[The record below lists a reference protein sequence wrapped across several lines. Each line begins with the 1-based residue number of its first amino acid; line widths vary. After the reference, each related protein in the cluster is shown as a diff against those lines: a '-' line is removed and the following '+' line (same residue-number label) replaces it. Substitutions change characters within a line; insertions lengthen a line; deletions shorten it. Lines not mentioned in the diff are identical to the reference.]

1 MKNKLKSLNFIL
13 AVLLVLVLGT
23 GCGRQKAIEL
33 PTSDE
38 TVVAA
43 SEAAASQSETVAG
56 KTASSVDKSEA
67 TEDKPASSVDKSEAT
82 GGKTDNSVDKS
93 QVTEDKTVS
102 SIDESQTSENKTNS
116 SNDTSG
122 ISGLSEIGGT
132 EIGGTESGGTE
143 SEEVVTSVIF
153 EDGIYTSKE
162 DVARYIS
169 EFGHLPQNFITK
181 KEAQALGWP
190 GGSLEKY
197 APGKCI
203 GGDRFGNYEGL
214 LPEEKGRKYYEC
226 DIDTLGK
233 DKRGAKRIIYSND
246 GLIFYTDDHYKS
258 FTQLYGLGFD
268 D

>member
-13 AVLLVLVLGT
+13 TVLLVLVLGT
-23 GCGRQKAIEL
+23 GCGRQKDIEL
-33 PTSDE
+33 QTSAE
-38 TVVAA
+38 AVVAVSEAAA
-43 SEAAASQSETVAG
+43 SEAAASQSETVAD
-56 KTASSVDKSEA
+56 KTASSVE
-67 TEDKPASSVDKSEAT
+67 
-82 GGKTDNSVDKS
+82 KS
-93 QVTEDKTVS
+93 QSSEDKTKS
-102 SIDESQTSENKTNS
+102 SIDKLEVTENKTDS
-116 SNDTSG
+116 SDDASG
-122 ISGLSEIGGT
+122 ISGLSELGRT
-132 EIGGTESGGTE
+132 ELGGTE

-153 EDGIYTSKE
+153 EDGVYTSKE

>member
-33 PTSDE
+33 PTSDQA
-38 TVVAA
+38 VVAVSEAAA
-43 SEAAASQSETVAG
+43 SEAAASQSETVG
-56 KTASSVDKSEA
+56 D
-67 TEDKPASSVDKSEAT
+67 
-82 GGKTDNSVDKS
+82 KTD
-93 QVTEDKTVS
+93 S
-102 SIDESQTSENKTNS
+102 SD
-116 SNDTSG
+116 DASG

-132 EIGGTESGGTE
+132 ELGGTESGGTE
-143 SEEVVTSVIF
+143 SEEIVTSVIF
-153 EDGIYTSKE
+153 EDGVYASKE

-233 DKRGAKRIIYSND
+233 DKRGAKRIVYSND

>member
-1 MKNKLKSLNFIL
+1 MPDR
-13 AVLLVLVLGT
+13 VLPQPLVSGDGGQAEKQGEEDV
-23 GCGRQKAIEL
+23 
-33 PTSDE
+33 P
-38 TVVAA
+38 AA
-43 SEAAASQSETVAG
+43 DEAAVSKDTSSQSKATED

-67 TEDKPASSVDKSEAT
+67 TGDKTDSSVEKSEAAGDKTASSVDKSEAT
-82 GGKTDNSVDKS
+82 G
-93 QVTEDKTVS
+93 DKTAS

-116 SNDTSG
+116 SNDASG

-132 EIGGTESGGTE
+132 EIGRTEPGGAE

-153 EDGIYTSKE
+153 EDGVYTSKE

-190 GGSLEKY
+190 GGSLEEY

>member
-38 TVVAA
+38 AVVAV
-43 SEAAASQSETVAG
+43 SEAAASQSETVA
-56 KTASSVDKSEA
+56 
-67 TEDKPASSVDKSEAT
+67 DKPA
-82 GGKTDNSVDKS
+82 
-93 QVTEDKTVS
+93 S
-102 SIDESQTSENKTNS
+102 SIDESQTSENKADS
-116 SNDTSG
+116 SNDASG

-132 EIGGTESGGTE
+132 EPGGTE

-153 EDGIYTSKE
+153 EDGVYTSKE

-258 FTQLYGLGFD
+258 FTQLYGIGLD

>member
-38 TVVAA
+38 AVVAVSEAAA
-43 SEAAASQSETVAG
+43 SEAAASQSE
-56 KTASSVDKSEA
+56 
-67 TEDKPASSVDKSEAT
+67 
-82 GGKTDNSVDKS
+82 
-93 QVTEDKTVS
+93 
-102 SIDESQTSENKTNS
+102 I
-116 SNDTSG
+116 
-122 ISGLSEIGGT
+122 
-132 EIGGTESGGTE
+132 GGTE

>member
-38 TVVAA
+38 AVVAI
-43 SEAAASQSETVAG
+43 SEAAASQSETVAD
-56 KTASSVDKSEA
+56 KTDGSVDKSEA
-67 TEDKPASSVDKSEAT
+67 AGDKPASSIEKSEAT
-82 GGKTDNSVDKS
+82 GDKPA
-93 QVTEDKTVS
+93 S
-102 SIDESQTSENKTNS
+102 SIEESQTSENKADS

-132 EIGGTESGGTE
+132 EIGGTEPGGTE

-153 EDGIYTSKE
+153 EDGVYTSKE

>member
-1 MKNKLKSLNFIL
+1 MKNKMRRLNFIL

-38 TVVAA
+38 AVVAV
-43 SEAAASQSETVAG
+43 SEAAASQSET
-56 KTASSVDKSEA
+56 
-67 TEDKPASSVDKSEAT
+67 
-82 GGKTDNSVDKS
+82 
-93 QVTEDKTVS
+93 
-102 SIDESQTSENKTNS
+102 
-116 SNDTSG
+116 
-122 ISGLSEIGGT
+122 GGT

-153 EDGIYTSKE
+153 EDGVYTSKE

>member
-38 TVVAA
+38 AVVAV
-43 SEAAASQSETVAG
+43 SEAAASQSETVG
-56 KTASSVDKSEA
+56 DKTA
-67 TEDKPASSVDKSEAT
+67 
-82 GGKTDNSVDKS
+82 
-93 QVTEDKTVS
+93 S
-102 SIDESQTSENKTNS
+102 SIDESQASENIADS
-116 SNDTSG
+116 FDDASG
-122 ISGLSEIGGT
+122 SAGSP
-132 EIGGTESGGTE
+132 E

-162 DVARYIS
+162 DVVRYIS

-258 FTQLYGLGFD
+258 FTQLDGLGFD

>member
-38 TVVAA
+38 AVVAVSEA
-43 SEAAASQSETVAG
+43 AVSEAAASLSETVAG
-56 KTASSVDKSEA
+56 KTDDSVDKSEA
-67 TEDKPASSVDKSEAT
+67 AADKPASSVDKSEAV
-82 GGKTDNSVDKS
+82 GDKTD
-93 QVTEDKTVS
+93 S

-116 SNDTSG
+116 SNDASG

-132 EIGGTESGGTE
+132 EIGGTEPGGTE

-153 EDGIYTSKE
+153 EDGVYTSKE

-258 FTQLYGLGFD
+258 FTQLYGIMGFD

>member
-38 TVVAA
+38 AVVAVSEAAASEATA
-43 SEAAASQSETVAG
+43 SEAAASQSET
-56 KTASSVDKSEA
+56 
-67 TEDKPASSVDKSEAT
+67 
-82 GGKTDNSVDKS
+82 
-93 QVTEDKTVS
+93 
-102 SIDESQTSENKTNS
+102 
-116 SNDTSG
+116 
-122 ISGLSEIGGT
+122 
-132 EIGGTESGGTE
+132 GGTE

-153 EDGIYTSKE
+153 EDGAYTSKE

>member
-13 AVLLVLVLGT
+13 TVLLVLVLGT

-38 TVVAA
+38 AVVAV
-43 SEAAASQSETVAG
+43 SEAAG
-56 KTASSVDKSEA
+56 DKTA
-67 TEDKPASSVDKSEAT
+67 
-82 GGKTDNSVDKS
+82 
-93 QVTEDKTVS
+93 S
-102 SIDESQTSENKTNS
+102 SIDESQTSENKADS
-116 SNDTSG
+116 FDDASD
-122 ISGLSEIGGT
+122 ISGLSELGGT
-132 EIGGTESGGTE
+132 EPGGTE

-153 EDGIYTSKE
+153 EDGVYTSKE

-258 FTQLYGLGFD
+258 FTQLYGLEFD

>member
-13 AVLLVLVLGT
+13 TVLLVLVLGT

-38 TVVAA
+38 AVVAVSEAAA
-43 SEAAASQSETVAG
+43 SEAAASQSETVAD
-56 KTASSVDKSEA
+56 KTASSVE
-67 TEDKPASSVDKSEAT
+67 
-82 GGKTDNSVDKS
+82 KS
-93 QVTEDKTVS
+93 QSSEDKTKS
-102 SIDESQTSENKTNS
+102 SIDKLEVTENKTDS
-116 SNDTSG
+116 SDDASG
-122 ISGLSEIGGT
+122 ISGLSELGRT
-132 EIGGTESGGTE
+132 ELGGTE

-153 EDGIYTSKE
+153 EDGVYTSKE

-258 FTQLYGLGFD
+258 FTQLYGLEFD

>member
-23 GCGRQKAIEL
+23 GCGRQKTIEL

-38 TVVAA
+38 AVAA
-43 SEAAASQSETVAG
+43 VSEAAASQSETVG
-56 KTASSVDKSEA
+56 
-67 TEDKPASSVDKSEAT
+67 
-82 GGKTDNSVDKS
+82 
-93 QVTEDKTVS
+93 DKTVS
-102 SIDESQTSENKTNS
+102 SIDESQASENIADS
-116 SNDTSG
+116 FDDASG
-122 ISGLSEIGGT
+122 ISGLPEIGGT
-132 EIGGTESGGTE
+132 EIGRTE

-153 EDGIYTSKE
+153 EDGTYTSKE

-169 EFGHLPQNFITK
+169 EFGHLPQNYITK